1 MTNKHLGK
9 LEDGTPLDLDLPTL
23 LRTRLLVTASSGAGK
38 TGTLLAFC
46 EENAAKVQIL
56 VIDPEGEFA
65 VLRAAHPFVLV
76 GPEGETPAMVR
87 TAGLLAHRL
96 LEIGASAVMD
106 IYELPM
112 HQKHEF
118 VRDFINA
125 LIAAPKNLWHPVI
138 VIVDEAHIFAP
149 ERGQGESVALEAM
162 ADLASRGRK
171 RGYCAVLATQ
181 RLAKLSKNVAA
192 ECQNVLVGRTTQVDQ
207 SRAADVLNISGK
219 TARDEFA
226 RAIGR
231 MPTGD
236 FFAYGMAFKRDE
248 PTRFTVRRAD
258 TMPKPGA
265 KRRVVPPP
273 PHEIQALLPKLSD
286 LPVEAETKAKTE
298 ADLRKE
304 IAELR
309 KQLKDAGNNSIT
321 PERERMLVQQVNEL
335 QKTAGNYDKVM
346 SMIYSQAA
354 TMQGAAN
361 KIKDAIDELR
371 LQPGTA
377 YGDVSIAGTVPEP
390 SRDLRMRKVDFP
402 SIPITPLAQ
411 LPRKA
416 TSDAPSDLTGPE
428 QRIVNSIAWFHAL
441 GINEPEKAAVAF
453 MAGYTIGSG
462 GFNNPCGA
470 LNRKGFINYLP
481 DNRIRLTQDGIAS
494 ASAIDVPGTD
504 EALHEAVLSKLGG
517 PEQRI
522 LGPLLKAYPKGM
534 DNPSLAA
541 ASGYAPNSGG
551 YNNPRGRLKSLGL
564 IRYDSGVVYAN
575 SLLFPEGN

>member
-1 MTNKHLGK
+1 MTNKHLGVQP
-9 LEDGTPLDLDLPTL
+9 DGTPVDLDLATL

-46 EENAAKVQIL
+46 EQNASKVQIL

-65 VLRAAHPFVLV
+65 VLRSAHPFVLV

-96 LEIGASAVMD
+96 LELGASAVMD

-149 ERGQGESVALEAM
+149 EKGQGESVALEAM

-181 RLAKLSKNVAA
+181 RLAKLQKSVAA
-192 ECQNVLVGRTTQVDQ
+192 ECQNVLVGRTTQIDQ

-219 TARDEFA
+219 ASRDDFG
-226 RAIGR
+226 RTIGR
-231 MPTGD
+231 LPTGD
-236 FFAYGMAFKRDE
+236 FFAYGMAFNTEE

-258 TMPKPGA
+258 TMPKSGA
-265 KRRVVPPP
+265 KRMVVPPP
-273 PHEIQALLPKLSD
+273 PHEVQALLPKLSD
-286 LPVEAETKAKTE
+286 LPVEAEVKAKTE
-298 ADLRKE
+298 ADLKKE
-304 IAELR
+304 IADL
-309 KQLKDAGNNSIT
+309 KKHLKDASQNSIT
-321 PERERMLVQQVNEL
+321 PERERMLVAQVNEL
-335 QKTAGNYDKVM
+335 QKTAGTYEKVM
-346 SMIYSQAA
+346 SLIYSHAA
-354 TMQGAAN
+354 TMQDAAG
-361 KIKDAIDELR
+361 KIKESIDEIR
-371 LQPGTA
+371 QRPSTA
-377 YGDVSIAGTVPEP
+377 PKMAFLETKLEP
-390 SRDLRMRKVDFP
+390 MEAPFGMKSGPIQAKNHIPSKSKVN
-402 SIPITPLAQ
+402 S
-411 LPRKA
+411 
-416 TSDAPSDLTGPE
+416 TSDLSGPE

-441 GINEPEKAAVAF
+441 GIDEPEKAAVAF

-462 GFNNPCGA
+462 GFNNPCGS
-470 LNRKGFINYLP
+470 LNRKGLINYLP
-481 DNRIRLTQDGIAS
+481 DNRIRLTADGLANS
-494 ASAIDVPGTD
+494 LAIDVPATN

-517 PEQRI
+517 PERRI
-522 LGPLLKAYPKGM
+522 LEPLLKSYPSGM
-534 DNPSLAA
+534 DNPALAS

-564 IRYDSGVVYAN
+564 IRYESGIVYAN
-575 SLLFPEGN
+575 SLLFPEG